1 MISARGVNTVC
12 MVEMNYQF
20 SFSVVLYFYS
30 TLWKP
35 EVKSLKTMNLGN
47 VHMPV
52 FNASM
57 STSQPLN
64 TYM

>member
-20 SFSVVLYFYS
+20 SFSLVLYFYS

-35 EVKSLKTMNLGN
+35 EVKSLKNNEHWQRLHACIQCKQVDLLPT
-47 VHMPV
+47 
-52 FNASM
+52 
-57 STSQPLN
+57 T
-64 TYM
+64 